1 MTKKKRILS
10 IICICVLGVISI
22 AASNYYKA
30 PKNDTEKAQYMK
42 LLKDK
47 NKNSKILVKVGNEAI
62 TENDLKVAKIFN
74 DNNLSDDQL
83 LDKLIRDKILII
95 EGKKQNLIPSNEEV
109 INRVNEVKNQVEK
122 FPDAIEKIKNY
133 KSGLK
138 VSDDEYWNN
147 IVFNE
152 YKNRITINNLI
163 KKENNKYKNENTT
176 KNLIDNSKDESYKQT
191 IDRVYD
197 NLKQNYH
204 IQLLK

>member
-47 NKNSKILVKVGNEAI
+47 NSKILVEVGNEAI

-83 LDKLIRDKILII
+83 LDKLIRDKIFII
-95 EGKKQNLIPSNEEV
+95 EG
-109 INRVNEVKNQVEK
+109 
-122 FPDAIEKIKNY
+122 
-133 KSGLK
+133 
-138 VSDDEYWNN
+138 
-147 IVFNE
+147 
-152 YKNRITINNLI
+152 

>member
-10 IICICVLGVISI
+10 IISICVLGVTFI

-30 PKNDTEKAQYMK
+30 PKNDAEKAQYMK
-42 LLKDK
+42 LLK

-62 TENDLKVAKIFN
+62 TENDLKIAKIFN

-83 LDKLIRDKILII
+83 LDKLIRDKIFII

-133 KSGLK
+133 KSGLG

-152 YKNRITINNLI
+152 
-163 KKENNKYKNENTT
+163 YKNENTT

-197 NLKQNYH
+197 NLKQNYN